1 MTPDAAHPPTFVD
14 ASAHEPVVHPL
25 RAVLRALRGRWT
37 RTLALAAVL
46 GGAGAAAG
54 MKAAKPEYE
63 ATGMLR
69 VSPTTPRVMRADDD
83 GPLLPPFFDA
93 FASTQASYLTSRP
106 VLLRAATDPE
116 LAELDWPTGDDGAD
130 RVARSVKVDRPK
142 GVELISVV
150 GTGPSAPAAARV
162 VNALL
167 RAYDAVHGES
177 AQRSVS
183 QRERALVEREQ
194 SLAADLAE
202 NEKLVIETGGEY
214 EAQTLSK
221 AHLDKVS
228 YLQELD
234 RRIAELDDS
243 IAQEVAKS
251 ADGDLKGADEEIMRL
266 TVLDNAMAEL
276 LFEHARLS
284 SALAGLRQKYPD
296 DNAQVRATTRQ
307 IEVLDKALEDR
318 RTQLALLG
326 KNGVL
331 AKRGDAGSAQS
342 AAQLRALRE
351 SLVATH
357 ARVRLEAV
365 ELNRKSL
372 RLSGLAADRTRLQ
385 SQREDAQ
392 RELERARTESRA
404 DLPGRVSVA
413 VFAAPPSAPARDRSK
428 ALGALGGVGGGAFA
442 LAVAVLGGLLRRRL
456 RWSDELDGLQGR
468 AEVLGVLPWTVADR
482 VASREAFEQAVRH
495 AAQVLEVRSAGL
507 ARRGLV
513 IAVTGAGRSGGK
525 TTVATALASALARAR
540 LRTVLVD
547 ADAGA
552 RGATARLALLDRPGV
567 TEFVGGAAEDDVIHP
582 TAFAGLSAVPAGL
595 AATGDAHLSRAPV
608 TALLERLRDRFQAV
622 VVDAGSVDL
631 GLEGGLVASVADE
644 TLVVVGAGQ
653 PTPQVAGAL
662 RLLARYGQHRP
673 VRLVFN
679 GALRGD
685 PGLHPAPAEA
695 PLARPLT
702 LALPETA

>member
-1 MTPDAAHPPTFVD
+1 MTPHAAPPPALMD
-14 ASAHEPVVHPL
+14 PAAHEPVVHPL
-25 RAVLRALRGRWT
+25 RAVLRSLRGRWT
-37 RTLALAAVL
+37 RTLALATVL

-106 VLLRAATDPE
+106 VLLRAAGDAE
-116 LAELDWPTGDDGAD
+116 LAELDWPAGDEGAD
-130 RVARSVKVDRPK
+130 RIARSVKVDRPK

-167 RAYDAVHGES
+167 RAYDLVHGES
-177 AQRSVS
+177 AQHTVS
-183 QRERALVEREQ
+183 QRERALAEREA
-194 SLAADLAE
+194 SLAAELAE

-284 SALAGLRQKYPD
+284 SVLAGLKQKYPD
-296 DNAQVRATTRQ
+296 DNAQVRAAVRQ
-307 IEVLDKALEDR
+307 IEVLDKAIEDR
-318 RTQLALLG
+318 RTQLTLLG

-331 AKRGDAGSAQS
+331 AKRGDAGSTQS
-342 AAQLRALRE
+342 VAHLRTLRE
-351 SLVATH
+351 SLVTTH
-357 ARVRLEAV
+357 ERVRLEAV

-385 SQREDAQ
+385 SQLEDAQ
-392 RELERARTESRA
+392 RELERVRTESRA

-413 VFAAPPSAPARDRSK
+413 VFAAPPSGPARDRSK
-428 ALGALGGVGGGAFA
+428 ALGALGGVGGAALAFA
-442 LAVAVLGGLLRRRL
+442 FAVLGGLLRRRL
-456 RWSDELDGLQGR
+456 RWSDELDGLPGH

-482 VASREAFEQAVRH
+482 AASREGFEQAVRH

-507 ARRGLV
+507 AKRGLV

-567 TEFVGGAAEDDVIHP
+567 ADFVGGATEDDVVHP
-582 TAFAGLSAVPAGL
+582 TTYPGLSAVPAGL
-595 AATGDAHLSRAPV
+595 VSADDAHLSRAPV

-622 VVDAGSVDL
+622 VVDAGAVDL

-653 PTPQVAGAL
+653 PTPQVTGAL
-662 RLLARYGQHRP
+662 RLLARYGGHRP

-685 PGLHPAPAEA
+685 PGLHPAPVDA
-695 PLARPLT
+695 PAPRALP

>member
-1 MTPDAAHPPTFVD
+1 MTRDAAPHPTFVD
-14 ASAHEPVVHPL
+14 AADHEPVVHPL

-37 RTLALAAVL
+37 RSLALAAVL

-106 VLLRAATDPE
+106 VLLRAATDAE
-116 LAELDWPTGDDGAD
+116 LAELGWPTGDDGAD
-130 RVARSVKVDRPK
+130 RIARSVKVDRPK

-177 AQRSVS
+177 AQRTVS
-183 QRERALVEREQ
+183 QRERALVEREA
-194 SLAADLAE
+194 SLAADLAA

-284 SALAGLRQKYPD
+284 SLLAGLRQKYPD

-307 IEVLDKALEDR
+307 IEVLDKAIEDR

-357 ARVRLEAV
+357 ERVRLEAV

-413 VFAAPPSAPARDRSK
+413 VFAAPPSNPARDRSK
-428 ALGALGGVGGGAFA
+428 ALGALGGVGGGALA
-442 LAVAVLGGLLRRRL
+442 LAAAVLGGLLRRRV
-456 RWSDELDGLQGR
+456 RW
-468 AEVLGVLPWTVADR
+468 
-482 VASREAFEQAVRH
+482 
-495 AAQVLEVRSAGL
+495 
-507 ARRGLV
+507 
-513 IAVTGAGRSGGK
+513 
-525 TTVATALASALARAR
+525 
-540 LRTVLVD
+540 
-547 ADAGA
+547 
-552 RGATARLALLDRPGV
+552 
-567 TEFVGGAAEDDVIHP
+567 
-582 TAFAGLSAVPAGL
+582 
-595 AATGDAHLSRAPV
+595 
-608 TALLERLRDRFQAV
+608 
-622 VVDAGSVDL
+622 
-631 GLEGGLVASVADE
+631 
-644 TLVVVGAGQ
+644 
-653 PTPQVAGAL
+653 
-662 RLLARYGQHRP
+662 
-673 VRLVFN
+673 
-679 GALRGD
+679 
-685 PGLHPAPAEA
+685 
-695 PLARPLT
+695 
-702 LALPETA
+702 